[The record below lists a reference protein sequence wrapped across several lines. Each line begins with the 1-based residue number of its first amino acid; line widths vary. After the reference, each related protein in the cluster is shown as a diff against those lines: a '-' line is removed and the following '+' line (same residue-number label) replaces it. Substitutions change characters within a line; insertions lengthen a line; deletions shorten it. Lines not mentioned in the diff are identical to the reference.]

1 METWDMFYGL
11 MELGTWFPNLTLKHW
26 GQKKMVISQTTFQMQ
41 FLIKSVQ
48 ISIKISMTFLLNF
61 PVNNIPALV

>member
-1 METWDMFYGL
+1 METRDMFYGL

-26 GQKKMVISQTTFQMQ
+26 GQKKMAISQTTFQMQ